1 MGNSRLHKL
10 SELDQSVWID
20 SISRDWIKSGFLR
33 KLIDEDAV
41 VGVTSNPTI
50 FQKAIASGNA
60 YDEQMRE
67 VMTRTDDPKEIFWEL
82 AITDI
87 KDACDILRP
96 VWDEGSG
103 KDGYVSLEVDPTLAA
118 DRDATLAEAMHL
130 HEAVDK
136 ANLFVKIPA
145 TEAGLGAIEDS
156 IARGKSINVTL
167 IFSLD
172 RYRAVVEAYIRG
184 LERLVDDGGDPSRV
198 ASVASFFVSRVD
210 TEADK
215 RLEAIGTEE
224 ALALRGKLAIANA
237 KLAYEH
243 YGEAFSDERWAR
255 LAAAGATPQR
265 CLWASTSTKDPAY
278 RDVLY
283 VEELIGPE
291 TVNTMPLETIE
302 AFLDHGNLERT
313 LDRDLDGA
321 RQALR
326 EVEAS
331 GVSMARVTEE
341 LLAEGVAS
349 FAKSFDELIETI
361 ESKRKELAPA

>member
-50 FQKAIASGNA
+50 FQKAIASGDA

-103 KDGYVSLEVDPTLAA
+103 KDGYVSLEVDPTLAG

-130 HEAVDK
+130 HEAVDR

-243 YGEAFSDERWAR
+243 YGEAFSAERWAR

-302 AFLDHGNLERT
+302 AFQDHGEVRRT
-313 LDRDLDGA
+313 LDRGLDEA
-321 RQALR
+321 RQVLAGLER
-326 EVEAS
+326 V
-331 GVSMARVTEE
+331 GVDYDDVTDTIER
-341 LLAEGVAS
+341 EGVEK
-349 FAKSFDELIETI
+349 FAASFDELLEGIRA
-361 ESKRKELAPA
+361 KRGELAAA